1 MFPVTTRVAQTRLVF
16 EVLKSDKDFETAYAE
31 SRSHLNAFLET
42 HKTSTSLDICFKD
55 IKDRTEKVDTLDDLI
70 LKLSFEEEFKAAI
83 IFLED
88 AGEWTKTVGLAK
100 SADSPNYVLIDPES
114 ATIHHCKTLDFDV
127 EKMLQEPK
135 APFGYILVQFKKIV
149 PPEGGN
155 NEEEKLNLPPSG
167 GEVQQTKKRH
177 KPIVPTKK
185 KRGATSTVDMTSEES
200 TNK

>member
-1 MFPVTTRVAQTRLVF
+1 MFPVTTRVAQTRLIF

-31 SRSHLNAFLET
+31 SRDSLNTFLET

-55 IKDRTEKVDTLDDLI
+55 IKDRTEKVDILDDLI

-88 AGEWTKTVGLAK
+88 AGEWIKTVGLAK
-100 SADSPNYVLIDPES
+100 NADSPHYILIDPES
-114 ATIHHCKTLDFDV
+114 ATIHRCKTLDFDV
-127 EKMLQEPK
+127 EKMLQNPK
-135 APFGYILVQFKKIV
+135 APFGYILVQFKKELNPPV
-149 PPEGGN
+149 PE
-155 NEEEKLNLPPSG
+155 G

-177 KPIVPTKK
+177 KPIVTKK
-185 KRGATSTVDMTSEES
+185 KRGAGAVDMTSEES